1 MKGLT
6 STITEGSGVQGCPFG
21 LTCEPKG
28 RSWRRQHRTKTCSPG
43 QLGSLRD
50 EEVSPLLPGNELS
63 NGWTWY
69 LTLLALPSHKDSAQP
84 PTRCMISGKSSDS
97 LSLSF
102 LNRYNQSI

>member
-43 QLGSLRD
+43 QLGSLRG
-50 EEVSPLLPGNELS
+50 EEVSPCSQGMSSAMDGPGISPSWPYPLTKIQLS
-63 NGWTWY
+63 HQ
-69 LTLLALPSHKDSAQP
+69 LDA
-84 PTRCMISGKSSDS
+84 
-97 LSLSF
+97 
-102 LNRYNQSI
+102 